1 MLILAALLLGV
12 SLFNVYNYLI
22 KQGKY
27 KDATNNVLYFAITSI
42 LLALIIGISQVSA
55 TMDTCSLLLVIPMWW
70 VRWLNFLV
78 AIC

>member
-42 LLALIIGISQVSA
+42 LLALIIGIS
-55 TMDTCSLLLVIPMWW
+55 
-70 VRWLNFLV
+70 
-78 AIC
+78 